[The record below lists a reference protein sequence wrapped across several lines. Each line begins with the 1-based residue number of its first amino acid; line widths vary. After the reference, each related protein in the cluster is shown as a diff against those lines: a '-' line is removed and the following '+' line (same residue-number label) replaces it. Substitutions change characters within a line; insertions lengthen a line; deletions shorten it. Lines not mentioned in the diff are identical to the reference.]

1 MTVGDIFTGEFFV
14 YLFPWMFTLA
24 VVYGILEHYKIPKS
38 QSARAVISLVSAFL
52 VLPLAPGLMGFMTGM
67 VKGLVVVAV
76 GILTALIFVEMLG
89 YKVGKK
95 ENIFEKH
102 PIGFGIVMII
112 IAVIVFVGAGGLDL
126 LDVKVEIG
134 NDVIAALFFLGA
146 MTLGVWWM
154 TAKED

>member
-1 MTVGDIFTGEFFV
+1 MSMGNLFTGEFFV

-24 VVYGILEHYKIPKS
+24 VVYGILEHYKIPQS
-38 QSARAVISLVSAFL
+38 QSARAVISLVAAFL
-52 VLPLAPGLMGFMTGM
+52 VLPLAPTLVPFITGM

-89 YKVGKK
+89 YKAGKK

-112 IAVIVFVGAGGLDL
+112 IAIIVFVGAGGLEL
-126 LDVKVEIG
+126 LNFKVNISS
-134 NDVIAALFFLGA
+134 DAIAALFFLAA

-154 TAKED
+154 TAKE

>member
-24 VVYGILEHYKIPKS
+24 VVYGILEHYKMPQS
-38 QSARAVISLVSAFL
+38 QSARAVISLVAAFL

-89 YKVGKK
+89 YKVGKG

-102 PIGFGIVMII
+102 PVGFGVIMII
-112 IAVIVFVGAGGLDL
+112 IAMIVFVGAGGLEL
-126 LDVKVEIG
+126 LNFEVKIN
-134 NDVIAALFFLGA
+134 NDVLAALFFLGA

-154 TAKED
+154 TAKGD

>member
-112 IAVIVFVGAGGLDL
+112 IAIIVFVGAGGLDL
-126 LDVKVEIG
+126 LDVKIEIG
-134 NDVIAALFFLGA
+134 NDIIAALFFLGA